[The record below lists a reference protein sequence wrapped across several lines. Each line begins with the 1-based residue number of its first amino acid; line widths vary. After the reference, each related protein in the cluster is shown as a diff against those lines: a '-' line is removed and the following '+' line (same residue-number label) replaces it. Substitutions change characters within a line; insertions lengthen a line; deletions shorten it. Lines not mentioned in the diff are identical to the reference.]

1 MPIYEYLCAE
11 CRTKF
16 EKLVLRK
23 NSEPVA
29 CPQCGRTAVEQVFS
43 TFAISGG
50 NGQTCA
56 GADKSTS
63 CGATPS
69 GGFT

>member
-16 EKLVLRK
+16 EKLVLRN

-29 CPQCGRTAVEQVFS
+29 CPQCGRTATEQVFS

-50 NGQTCA
+50 HGQTSA
-56 GADKSTS
+56 GAGERAS
-63 CGATPS
+63 CSATPS